1 MMVLEFVSQ
10 AFSQSFT
17 HMYDLPQV
25 YFLSLHFIWSVIQS
39 KEKFAIRYLSMEQD
53 MVKGL
58 MGTEDKGYREKI
70 MINLLFIENWG

>member
-25 YFLSLHFIWSVIQS
+25 YFLSLHFICSVIQS
-39 KEKFAIRYLSMEQD
+39 KDKFAIRYLNMVQD
-53 MVKGL
+53 MMEGL
-58 MGTEDKGYREKI
+58 MVTEDKGYREKI
-70 MINLLFIENWG
+70 MISLLFIEKLG

>member
-17 HMYDLPQV
+17 HMYDLLQIC
-25 YFLSLHFIWSVIQS
+25 FLSLHFIWSVIQS

-53 MVKGL
+53 MVEGL
-58 MGTEDKGYREKI
+58 MVTEDKGYREKI
-70 MINLLFIENWG
+70 MISLLFIEKLG

>member
-25 YFLSLHFIWSVIQS
+25 YFLSLHFICLVIQS
-39 KEKFAIRYLSMEQD
+39 KDKFAIRYLNMMQDIME
-53 MVKGL
+53 GL
-58 MGTEDKGYREKI
+58 MVTEDKGYREKI
-70 MINLLFIENWG
+70 MISLLFIEKLG